1 MVPILTVLIGLSA
14 FFSAAETA
22 LSSVNRLRLKTMAD
36 DGNRAA
42 ARTLRLAERFDRTLP
57 VILIGN
63 NVVNIAA
70 ASAAAVV
77 AASVFGGAGAAVSTV
92 VMTVVILVFG
102 EVLPKSLAKERAESV
117 SLAFGL
123 PLSFFSVLLSPIAW
137 LFVKLQEGAA
147 RLAGAQ
153 SAYPMVTEQEL
164 RNIIETI
171 EGEGVLDEQ
180 RSELMQSALEF
191 DETTVQEVLT
201 PRVDLVSV
209 SLDDPPEKVRETVL
223 TERFSRIPVYEKTLD
238 NIVGILH
245 TRDYLERALAGEDPV
260 ELRPLLQKPL
270 FVHKTQ
276 HISAL
281 LTEFKR
287 ERVHMAVVIDDYG
300 GTMGIVSMEDLLE
313 ELVGEIWDEDEEA
326 REDFIEVE
334 PYVYQVSGDCP
345 VEEALDRIGYQ
356 ERDFES
362 EYASVGGW
370 AFERLGRVPSQ
381 GDTFEYNGIGVRID
395 EMEEQ
400 RVVRLTMRYVP
411 PAAVE

>member
-1 MVPILTVLIGLSA
+1 MLPTLLMLIGLSA
-14 FFSAAETA
+14 FFSAAEMA

-42 ARTLRLAERFDRTLP
+42 ARALRLAERFEHTLP
-57 VILIGN
+57 VILVGN

-70 ASAAAVV
+70 ASAATVLATSALGAPGV
-77 AASVFGGAGAAVSTV
+77 AISTV
-92 VMTVVILVFG
+92 VMTVLILAFG
-102 EVLPKSLAKERAESV
+102 EILPKSLAKQNAEKTA
-117 SLAFGL
+117 LAVGR
-123 PLSFFSVLLSPIAW
+123 PLLFFSVVLTPVAW
-137 LFVKLQEGAA
+137 LFIRLQDLAA
-147 RLAGAQ
+147 RLGGS
-153 SAYPMVTEQEL
+153 SAPSPMVTEQEL

-191 DETTVQEVLT
+191 DETTVQEILT
-201 PRVDLVSV
+201 PRVDLVAI
-209 SLDDPPEKVRETVL
+209 SLDDSPEKVREIIL

-245 TRDYLERALAGEDPV
+245 TRDYLERALAGECPV
-260 ELRPLLQKPL
+260 GLPPLLQKPL

-276 HISAL
+276 RISAL

-326 REDFIEVE
+326 EEYFVEAE
-334 PYVYQVSGDCP
+334 PYVYEVSGGYP
-345 VEEALDRIGYQ
+345 VEDALERIGYE

-362 EYASVGGW
+362 GYSSVGGW
-370 AFERLGRVPSQ
+370 AFERLGRVAFV
-381 GDTFEYNGIGVRID
+381 GDAFEYNGIGVRVD